1 MTKLN
6 SNLNITSSI
15 FFIVYFNKNKKKILE
30 KIRKEPNAQAKEIG
44 HVCLTFL
51 FVQGQIKSCM
61 PFYFSQKELKQIMRR
76 FLFKILAIRKVLENQ
91 VFFFVFLDS
100 NNYLLHLF

>member
-1 MTKLN
+1 
-6 SNLNITSSI
+6 
-15 FFIVYFNKNKKKILE
+15 VYFNKNKKKILE

-76 FLFKILAIRKVLENQ
+76 FLFKILAIRKGVGKSSCC
-91 VFFFVFLDS
+91 FFFFGFKQ
-100 NNYLLHLF
+100 LFVKLILILKNLINILRTSID

>member
-1 MTKLN
+1 
-6 SNLNITSSI
+6 
-15 FFIVYFNKNKKKILE
+15 VYFNKNKKKILE

-61 PFYFSQKELKQIMRR
+61 PFYFSQKELKQIMSR
-76 FLFKILAIRKVLENQ
+76 FLFKILAIRKVSRKSSCR
-91 VFFFVFLDS
+91 FLDP
-100 NNYLLHLF
+100 NNYFLNLF